1 MGNLLDRVDRMGN
14 VYIHPEIY
22 NFSLN
27 KARPEEAEM
36 IWENKNVRILPGIS
50 EGPEGCV
57 CVCVC
62 VLANIHIYRGRNEA
76 WLLCLWSQP
85 TFL

>member
-1 MGNLLDRVDRMGN
+1 MGNLLDRVDRVGN
-14 VYIHPEIY
+14 LYIHPEIY

-36 IWENKNVRILPGIS
+36 IWENKNVRILPGTS

-57 CVCVC
+57 CVCV
-62 VLANIHIYRGRNEA
+62 LANIHVYRG
-76 WLLCLWSQP
+76 QK
-85 TFL
+85 

>member
-1 MGNLLDRVDRMGN
+1 MGNLLDRVDRVGN
-14 VYIHPEIY
+14 LYIHPEIY

-36 IWENKNVRILPGIS
+36 IWENKNVRILPGTS

-62 VLANIHIYRGRNEA
+62 WQTYTYIEARNEA
-76 WLLCLWSQP
+76 WLLYLWSQP